1 MVLKEQ
7 AEELLRQNAV
17 LRRAVAI
24 QHERQKDYDERNQE
38 LQQLK
43 HLVSQYQEQI
53 KTLEVNPFSLFNLC
67 QKSRLLSFNY
77 AAPRVPSYFKEVIV
91 WSPVILC
98 VTNGSQSLVNF
109 SLKNQ
114 IKIRDR

>member
-24 QHERQKDYDERNQE
+24 QHERHKDYDERNQE

-43 HLVSQYQEQI
+43 QLVSQYQEQI
-53 KTLEVNPFSLFNLC
+53 KTLEVNPFSFFNLIRNLV
-67 QKSRLLSFNY
+67 SFLL
-77 AAPRVPSYFKEVIV
+77 IMLLHG
-91 WSPVILC
+91 SPIL
-98 VTNGSQSLVNF
+98 LRRF
-109 SLKNQ
+109 
-114 IKIRDR
+114 